1 MIPIPYLH
9 ARMLHARANC
19 HSAITITC
27 KPQHNQAGTKKT
39 PGSEAAEEGAR
50 STDRLHRLPVGSA
63 VPLPVL

>member
-1 MIPIPYLH
+1 MI
-9 ARMLHARANC
+9 
-19 HSAITITC
+19 
-27 KPQHNQAGTKKT
+27 KQEQKKN